1 MIVVA
6 ITHHH
11 PLSDNQIET
20 KKLTTPAAIVPIP
33 LGNLVSI
40 STMPTTIPADTDIT
54 PLHKPF
60 ISFPPS

>member
-1 MIVVA
+1 MIVVV
-6 ITHHH
+6 ITPHH

-40 STMPTTIPADTDIT
+40 SMMPTTIHADTDIT
-54 PLHKPF
+54 PLSKSF
-60 ISFPPS
+60 IS